1 MKAGILEMPFCNL
14 IGCYLR
20 VAKTRWRHKYCKST
34 LILARKGEIFAF
46 EKDKKQRKASS
57 NIFHRL
63 VNIFENRNLFEIDYF
78 EGISAEMEA
87 TKFSFQFPNINYEI
101 TDNCRKKAKKFH

>member
-1 MKAGILEMPFCNL
+1 MPNILEMPFCNL

-20 VAKTRWRHKYCKST
+20 VAKTRWRHKYCKSI

-57 NIFHRL
+57 NIFYRL
-63 VNIFENRNLFEIDYF
+63 VNIFENRNSFEIDYF
-78 EGISAEMEA
+78 KGNQCRNGSEKMF
-87 TKFSFQFPNINYEI
+87 FSVFLY
-101 TDNCRKKAKKFH
+101 HL